1 MKPIL
6 VILINLF
13 FFVNVNGQIAYVET
27 PVERIESEPK
37 SNLKARLKS
46 CAIEEGTGIS
56 ICSKRAIIEK
66 LESKLTYS
74 ESAVENWLEFKAKVQ
89 FKVSTAGEVSEI
101 MIEAGKNTSLY
112 ETALISTLKRS
123 KWVPSYKDGV
133 AVESEMTFNLVYK
146 LDK

>member
-13 FFVNVNGQIAYVET
+13 FFANVNAQIAYVEN
-27 PVERIESEPK
+27 PVIRMETTPK

-46 CAIEEGTGIS
+46 CDIEEGTGIS

-66 LESKLTYS
+66 LESRLAYT
-74 ESAVENWLEFKAKVQ
+74 ESAVENGIEFQAKIQ
-89 FKVSTAGEVSEI
+89 FKVSVSGQVSEI
-101 MIEAGKNTSLY
+101 MMEAGKNAGLY
-112 ETALISTLKRS
+112 ESDLIAILKKS

-133 AVESEMTFNLVYK
+133 AVESEMAFNLIYK